1 MNNLD
6 SALVEMAA
14 LAAKWRL
21 EYADHPPHDPFR
33 TRTKRMADELD
44 TLRTRLAGGGDDGR
58 DAVAFRYL
66 RQLSGATYAWTRWLG
81 MDELHHYGQDGDL
94 VQGPHPD
101 WKVEY
106 AYTRPP
112 SEAVAVDDAMVERAL
127 QAYHGGQ
134 GALLDAHEYRA
145 MRAALT
151 AALNSQQAGEG

>member
-14 LAAKWRL
+14 LLAEMRGHQRTTAGELVREW
-21 EYADHPPHDPFR
+21 AD
-33 TRTKRMADELD
+33 KLD

-58 DAVAFRYL
+58 GVVAFRYL

-81 MDELHHYGQDGDL
+81 MDELHHYGQDGNL

-112 SEAVAVDDAMVERAL
+112 SEAVAVDDAEVERVCAL
-127 QAYHGGQ
+127 AANEQWPSAYDVDEQAQ
-134 GALLDAHEYRA
+134 LR
-145 MRAALT
+145 RIVRI
-151 AALNSQQAGEG
+151 ALNSQQAVKP